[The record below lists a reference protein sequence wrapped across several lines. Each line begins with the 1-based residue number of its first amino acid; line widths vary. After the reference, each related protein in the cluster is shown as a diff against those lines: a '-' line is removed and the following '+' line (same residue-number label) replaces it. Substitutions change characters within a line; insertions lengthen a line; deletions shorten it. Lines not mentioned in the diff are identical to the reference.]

1 MNYSHI
7 CTVRHVIN
15 CDGTE
20 IDHIYAGWIF
30 MRQTD
35 KLSVGDAMP

>member
-7 CTVRHVIN
+7 FIVRYAN
-15 CDGTE
+15 NYDGTE

-30 MRQTD
+30 IRRTD